1 MFKFTNETKRQCNIH
16 TFLFSF
22 FWYLGRS
29 KKGQTRKPRGN
40 CNDTLKLVSSSFET
54 KPRVKSKHKKLL
66 LLIFSLHLVKFDEI
80 STSAVSSVPHLN
92 DFQQKLG
99 VRLHTAANCLLEV
112 ELDRE
117 QAGNVI

>member
-54 KPRVKSKHKKLL
+54 KPRVKSNYKKLL
-66 LLIFSLHLVKFDEI
+66 LLIFSLHLVKFDET
-80 STSAVSSVPHLN
+80 STSAVSLVPHLN
-92 DFQQKLG
+92 GLKKKLG
-99 VRLHTAANCLLEV
+99 VRFHTAANCLLEV
-112 ELDRE
+112 NSIAIK
-117 QAGNVI
+117 QVM